1 MAQMNRIKVVIDGV
15 IYELSSG
22 ESVEYIQ
29 SVANYIDRK
38 IKNIYSVKSEGAIN
52 PSLRT
57 LFISLNIAD
66 DLYKEREKVKELERE
81 ASSLRKEIATLKEK
95 NEKLSKAQSTPKAE
109 TKPEIKL
116 NTNNKP
122 VTSNTPTTNN
132 TQTHQK
138 HQTPVTNNNNTQAQA
153 NKQS

>member
-66 DLYKEREKVKELERE
+66 DLFKERERVKELERE
-81 ASSLRKEIATLKEK
+81 ASGLRKEIATLKER
-95 NEKLSKAQSTPKAE
+95 NEKLSKVQNTPKVE
-109 TKPEIKL
+109 NKPESKPN
-116 NTNNKP
+116 NTTNKP
-122 VTSNTPTTNN
+122 AMQN

-138 HQTPVTNNNNTQAQA
+138 PVNNNVQTTIAGTQA